1 MFVLRYVSSFLFI
14 SLGEQHSLI
23 KRSAG
28 NGDFHVN
35 SSDETLHLS
44 NLNDTA
50 TQARINSKNFSPS
63 MSVVILNNTVQNSNF
78 IRPEL
83 IFYDGQT
90 IALNRT
96 NQRSKSRKV
105 NSSLSRQDTSF
116 ESIQISAAV
125 A

>member
-23 KRSAG
+23 NRSAG
-28 NGDFHVN
+28 NGDFHGN
-35 SSDETLHLS
+35 SSNGSLHRS

-50 TQARINSKNFSPS
+50 TLARTNSKNFSPS

-83 IFYDGQT
+83 LFYDGQT

-105 NSSLSRQDTSF
+105 NSSLSRQDASF